1 LFISQRLSFFASH
14 NPGREVKQR
23 RTEIDM
29 DGPERA
35 KRTARATRGGAWL
48 LGLVMT
54 TIWGTATAYAVAHTS
69 AQTGAQ
75 TNAQTDAQ
83 TDAQTGEASAGKVVG
98 DKPGVVKTE
107 QPSNNAAPANKE
119 ASQGKAVGD
128 SSVAPSLNLKPQA
141 RIRSAWQMLEDAVA
155 DEKHPQTQI
164 QALAALGLLRSPES
178 ERLIG
183 NAMLDSDLDVRT
195 AAALAAGQ
203 TRDPNLTSSLR
214 NLLDDKEPQVAF
226 TAAMTLA
233 KMGDRSGEDILMAVV
248 DGDRKAEPGVL
259 HGAEHKISRDLHN
272 PAKLARLGA
281 MQGAAMLLGPFG
293 FGITAIEFMHQNGG
307 DRARAAA
314 IDQIAQERTEPI
326 HRELLDA
333 LGDKDA
339 GVRAAAAKALVDYH
353 DQPTQDAVY
362 TLLLDPKD
370 PARLTAAASYLR
382 IMGVRG
388 PLEGKPMRSSSRN
401 QRRLSAKQR

>member
-1 LFISQRLSFFASH
+1 M
-14 NPGREVKQR
+14 N
-23 RTEIDM
+23 
-29 DGPERA
+29 GPERA
-35 KRTARATRGGAWL
+35 KRTARATRGGACL
-48 LGLVMT
+48 LGLVVTM
-54 TIWGTATAYAVAHTS
+54 WGMATAHAVTHKSTHA
-69 AQTGAQ
+69 GAQ
-75 TNAQTDAQ
+75 TDSQTD
-83 TDAQTGEASAGKVVG
+83 DASAGKAVG
-98 DKPGVVKTE
+98 DKPGAVQSD
-107 QPSNNAAPANKE
+107 QPNKSAAPADKE
-119 ASQGKAVGD
+119 ANQGKAVGD
-128 SSVAPSLNLKPQA
+128 RTAAPKSAEAESQSAAGPEPVTPSLNLKPQA
-141 RIRSAWQMLEDAVA
+141 RKWSAWQMLENAIA

-195 AAALAAGQ
+195 AAVLAAGQ
-203 TRDPNLTSSLR
+203 TGDPNLTSSLR

-233 KMGDRSGEDILMAVV
+233 KMGDRSGEDILMAVI

-259 HGAEHKISRDLHN
+259 HGTEHKISRELHN

-293 FGITAIEFMHQNGG
+293 FGITALEFMHQSGG
-307 DRARAAA
+307 DTARAAA
-314 IDQIAQERTEPI
+314 IGQIAQEKTEPI

-333 LGDKDA
+333 LQDKDA
-339 GVRAAAAKALVDYH
+339 GVRAAAAKALVGYH

-362 TLLLDPKD
+362 RLLLDPKD

-382 IMGVRG
+382 ITGVQG
-388 PLEGKPMRSSSRN
+388 PLEGKPMRNSSRT
-401 QRRLSAKQR
+401 QRKLLSQHR